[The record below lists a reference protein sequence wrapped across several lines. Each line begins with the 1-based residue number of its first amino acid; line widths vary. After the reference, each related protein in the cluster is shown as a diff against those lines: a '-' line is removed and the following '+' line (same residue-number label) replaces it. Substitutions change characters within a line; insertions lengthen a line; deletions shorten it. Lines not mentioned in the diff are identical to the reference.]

1 MPTVAR
7 EGAFSFIIHTRELP
21 FEPPHVHVRFGDDE
35 VRVELL
41 GGTFMDDPPPRRRQ
55 AILTAFR
62 LHADAIWRTWE
73 AVHGE
78 GPDGNG

>member
-1 MPTVAR
+1 
-7 EGAFSFIIHTRELP
+7 
-21 FEPPHVHVRFGDDE
+21 
-35 VRVELL
+35 
-41 GGTFMDDPPPRRRQ
+41 MDDPPPRRRQ

-78 GPDGNG
+78 GPGGSG